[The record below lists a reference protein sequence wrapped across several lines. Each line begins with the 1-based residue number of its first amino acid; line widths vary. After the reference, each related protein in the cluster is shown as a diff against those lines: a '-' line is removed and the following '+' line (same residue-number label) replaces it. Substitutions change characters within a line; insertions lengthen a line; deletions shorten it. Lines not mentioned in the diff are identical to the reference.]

1 MIGWLRQR
9 CQSDPRRF
17 WTGAFALWLCI
28 VWGHSLMSGDIS
40 SLESS
45 RFVFLVR
52 PIFNL
57 FGCNDEVLMTFAIRK
72 TAHFCEY
79 AVLMILASRMVRAWF
94 GFTNK
99 SWVVLV
105 LIWVSAPCID
115 EGIQTL
121 IPGRA
126 GQPADV
132 LLDMAGGLTGVLVA
146 LAIGKGMERMSTH

>member
-1 MIGWLRQR
+1 MIRWLRQR
-9 CQSDPRRF
+9 RPFSPQGF
-17 WTGAFALWLCI
+17 WTGAFALWLCV

-57 FGCNDEVLMTFAIRK
+57 FGCNDEVVMTFAIRK

-79 AVLMILASRMVRAWF
+79 AVLMMLASRMVRAWF
-94 GFTNK
+94 GTANK
-99 SWVVLV
+99 SWMVLA
-105 LIWVSAPCID
+105 LIWVIAPCID

-126 GQPADV
+126 GQSADV
-132 LLDMAGGLTGVLVA
+132 LLDLAGGLTGVLVA
-146 LAIGKGMERMSTH
+146 LIMERVTENRNV